1 MGKIS
6 DDDKMRIQTLRELG
20 FGYRKIRAKFPD
32 KNLKIGTVQ
41 SICRRVDERGSAV
54 KRKSG
59 SGRPRNVRTK
69 ENVEKVAEL
78 ICSQDEPG
86 STFRNPTLVRRIG
99 GATRLCILMSA
110 HVTLFR

>member
-20 FGYRKIRAKFPD
+20 FGYRKIIAKFPY
-32 KNLKIGTVQ
+32 KNWKICTVQ

-59 SGRPRNVRTK
+59 SGRPRTVRTE
-69 ENVEKVAEL
+69 ENVEQVAEL
-78 ICSQDEPG
+78 ICS
-86 STFRNPTLVRRIG
+86 
-99 GATRLCILMSA
+99 
-110 HVTLFR
+110 